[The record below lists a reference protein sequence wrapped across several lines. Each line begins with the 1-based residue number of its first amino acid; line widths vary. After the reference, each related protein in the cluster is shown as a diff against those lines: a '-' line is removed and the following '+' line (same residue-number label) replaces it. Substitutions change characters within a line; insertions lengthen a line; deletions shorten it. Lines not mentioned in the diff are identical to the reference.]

1 MEYEVKLAPLDK
13 SVATPQGFFEPLCNS
28 CSAPDCTNPIRETT
42 VAVIG
47 ILKKHRV
54 YVVNEKVVRQVVACK
69 GYIGDVAQTLDNKP
83 RDFS

>member
-13 SVATPQGFFEPLCNS
+13 SVATPQGLFEPLCNG
-28 CSAPDCTNPIRETT
+28 CSAPDCTNPIRVRT
-42 VAVIG
+42 VSVVG

-54 YVVNEKVVRQVVACK
+54 YIVNEAVVRQVVACK
-69 GYIGDVAQTLDNKP
+69 GYIGDAIQTMDNKP